1 MPVCLLLVLI
11 LFLQGCTTYSQS
23 IDKGL
28 TFAHN
33 GNWQAAESA
42 LSEALDSPEDRL
54 LYLLETGALAQY
66 QGNYSHSNQLL
77 EAAEEISDTFFN
89 QSFSDRSW
97 ALLTNPRQ
105 GSYRGN
111 SIERVYI
118 SYFKSLNYL
127 ALAEQTNIPQ
137 EKTALLDAALVESRR
152 IDLKLDEI
160 TRQTPSYSDI
170 KSENKS
176 FLEQTL
182 HFFSGFYTGALDRD
196 KYAYRDDAWAR
207 YMEGLLYEVAQE
219 YDDARIS
226 YQTAAILYEEGY
238 AQQYDLPT
246 VTAERA
252 WLDTIR
258 MMKKTGGWSSEYP
271 KLIKEKLTEK
281 SQAILAQYNQKNAEV
296 VLLEHQGF
304 LPAKQE
310 MSVLLYGD
318 PQSYSLVLEP
328 FFGGHLTSGDE
339 AQSWFTM
346 VYADINPLSMIANYK
361 AGKSIAA
368 LDGFFTKRVILGSK
382 VWKELSRI
390 ELDDTLLSTPLRV
403 TIPYYHR
410 FSLDNSNTQLSINPR
425 KIDTRLLADKK
436 APLPIKSSI
445 RMASLADIAVQEQL
459 NQSQRDIYESLLREV
474 LRAWLAHKVAA
485 STKDEGTKQLL
496 DLLSKVA
503 IFVSSAAET
512 RNWLTLPAQVRL
524 IRQPLDPGE
533 YDFSYLVNEQH
544 FSLDQVKL
552 RRGSVKVWNIRNP
565 N

>member
-1 MPVCLLLVLI
+1 VPVFIILVFI

-28 TFAHN
+28 TFAQD
-33 GNWQAAESA
+33 GNWQAAESV
-42 LSEALDSPEDRL
+42 LTEALNSPEDKL
-54 LYLLETGALAQY
+54 LHLLETGALAQY
-66 QGNYSHSNQLL
+66 QGNYSRSNQLL
-77 EAAEEISDTFFN
+77 EEAEALSDTFFN

-127 ALAEQTNIPQ
+127 ALADQTDTPQ
-137 EKTALLDAALVESRR
+137 EKTTLLDAALVESRR

-160 TRQTPSYSDI
+160 NRQTPSYSDI

-176 FLEQTL
+176 FLEKTL
-182 HFFSGFYTGALDRD
+182 NFFSGFYTGTLDRD

-207 YMEGLLYEVAQE
+207 YIEGLLYEVAQE
-219 YDDARIS
+219 YDDARIA
-226 YQTAAILYEEGY
+226 YQAAATLYEEGY
-238 AQQYDLPT
+238 AQQYDLSPI
-246 VTAERA
+246 TAERA

-271 KLIKEKLTEK
+271 QLIKEKLTEK
-281 SQAILAQYNQKNAEV
+281 SQTILAQYTQDNAEV

-310 MSVLLYGD
+310 MSVFLYGD
-318 PQSYSLVLEP
+318 APSHSLVLEP
-328 FFGGHLTSGDE
+328 FFGGQLTSGNE

-361 AGKSIAA
+361 AGESIAA
-368 LDGFFTKRVILGSK
+368 LDGFFSKRVILGSK

-390 ELDDTLLSTPLRV
+390 HLDETLLSTPLRV

-410 FSLDNSNTQLSINPR
+410 FTLDDSTTQFFVNPHKPDDGSLDNPQN
-425 KIDTRLLADKK
+425 
-436 APLPIKSSI
+436 PLPITQSLLPIQQSV
-445 RMASLADIAVQEQL
+445 RMTSLADIAVQEQL
-459 NQSQRDIYESLLREV
+459 NQSQRDIY
-474 LRAWLAHKVAA
+474 
-485 STKDEGTKQLL
+485 
-496 DLLSKVA
+496 
-503 IFVSSAAET
+503 
-512 RNWLTLPAQVRL
+512 
-524 IRQPLDPGE
+524 
-533 YDFSYLVNEQH
+533 
-544 FSLDQVKL
+544 
-552 RRGSVKVWNIRNP
+552 
-565 N
+565 